1 MAYSQSIAAVK
12 RVEKLLEILL
22 AANDDE
28 DILFA
33 TKRPSKLA
41 YQIHE
46 ALMLCEKFEEYKKF
60 SILKDK
66 YRIKVK
72 SGRVLAEKKSKETL
86 AIRVD
91 NKPLQRMTLDGIDDV
106 LGLVG
111 AATVHKASEIYFP
124 DALLND
130 DDLIALYHWS
140 KLNNYFIINHEDGG
154 VTITK
159 IDPGE
164 IAWEPPSVTTI

>member
-12 RVEKLLEILL
+12 RVEKLLLILL
-22 AANDDE
+22 ATESEE
-28 DILFA
+28 DVLFA
-33 TKRPSKLA
+33 SKHPNKLA

-46 ALMLCEKFEEYKKF
+46 ALMICDKFEEYKKF
-60 SILKDK
+60 SILRDK

-72 SGRVLAEKKSKETL
+72 ANRVLAERKVKEVL
-86 AIRVD
+86 AVRVD
-91 NKPLQRMTLDGIDDV
+91 NRPLQRMTLDNIDDL
-106 LGLVG
+106 LGIVG

-124 DALLND
+124 DAQLGDN
-130 DDLIALYHWS
+130 DLIPLYNWAKS
-140 KLNNYFIINHEDGG
+140 NNYFIINHEDGG

-164 IAWEPPSVTTI
+164 IAWEPPIVNA